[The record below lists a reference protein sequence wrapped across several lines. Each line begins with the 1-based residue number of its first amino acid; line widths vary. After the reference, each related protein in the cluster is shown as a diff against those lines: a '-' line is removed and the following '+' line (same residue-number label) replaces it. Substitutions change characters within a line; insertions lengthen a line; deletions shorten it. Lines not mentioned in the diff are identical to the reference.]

1 LRVVIVG
8 GGKVG
13 FYLARTL
20 WEKQHQVSVVE
31 KDAARALH
39 LAQQLQ
45 VLVIAGDGTDGTRL
59 ADAGADRAE
68 VLAAVTGLDEV
79 NLVACQI
86 AQREFAVRRTIARV
100 NNPKNQ
106 SVLQELGVDIA
117 VSSTAMIAQLV
128 ERETHL
134 GGLRELLSFEK
145 GSVSL
150 VETRLDSTSPAAGRA
165 IWQLA
170 PDLPGDSVLVAVVR
184 GNKVIFPRGGTVLQ
198 EDDLVIALASAGTR
212 EALTLALFG
221 RGGTA

>member
-1 LRVVIVG
+1 VIVG

-13 FYLARTL
+13 YYLARTL

-31 KDAARALH
+31 RDAARAAQ
-39 LAQQLQ
+39 LAQQLP
-45 VLVIAGDGTDGTRL
+45 VLVIAGDGTDTTRL

-86 AQREFAVRRTIARV
+86 AHREFGVRRTIARV

-106 SVLQELGVDIA
+106 TVLQELGVDIA
-117 VSSTAMIAQLV
+117 VSSTAMISQLV

-134 GGLRELLSFEK
+134 DGLRELLTFQK
-145 GSVSL
+145 GNVAL
-150 VETRLDSTSPAAGRA
+150 VETRLEAASPAAGRA

-184 GNKVIFPRGGTVLQ
+184 GDQVIFPRGGTVLE

-212 EALTLALFG
+212 DALTLALIG
-221 RGGTA
+221 RGGEG